1 MLSTTIGEE
10 DLLLVYGDDGETH
23 ELGFE
28 EEDVESTYI
37 GEQSLATAEYDSLG
51 VLTFRRSQAGLQ
63 SVSMVSRGRNLRI
76 LLADSATAYATW
88 QPVLRNGDDKK
99 GSFWKPEGRENVI
112 VVGP

>member
-37 GEQSLATAEYDSLG
+37 GEQSLATAEYE
-51 VLTFRRSQAGLQ
+51 